1 VKGGRWSTIVAGMV
15 VSSPE
20 RSPVRPILIRALLLG
35 AGLGAVGVAAASLLL
50 GGGAALLTEEI
61 GLLVTALVA
70 LGAGMWVSAPA
81 ASQEE
86 LPMRERWA
94 SAGLATAAAGV
105 FATAWRMYGVLSS
118 GMLGR
123 TLGLLF
129 LVALPVYAIG
139 LGIPTLLALGER
151 WQDALADDEPGWGV
165 LGTLVIGGL
174 GGAAAGVALSGLV
187 LVPFLS
193 AGPVLLATSVLL
205 LSPLVIAEPEDPGVE
220 EIVLREEMTPFS
232 RLRVT
237 ELAYPGERQPERR
250 LYLNGEEESA
260 ELVRSG
266 APALAYIA
274 AAETWLM
281 SSTPPGS
288 AFLFLGGGAYTLPR
302 RLAERDPRARITVVE
317 LDPAVTRIAQQ
328 YFGLRRE
335 HRITTVHGDARAFA
349 VREEAAPRYD
359 RIYVDVYAGTEAL
372 PYALVTREA
381 FQALSRHLRP
391 GGVLSMNLIGVTNG
405 EESVRLWSVARTLE
419 SVFPATALY
428 THLGRDY
435 PDRQNLLLAGALDA
449 DHRFPA
455 RAGLFD
461 RWPRAEWP
469 SDAGTVVYRDL
480 VVAPRLPETRPPVT
494 EIPAPPPAPAPIDMP
509 ALREGDA

>member
-1 VKGGRWSTIVAGMV
+1 MV
-15 VSSPE
+15 VSSPD
-20 RSPVRPILIRALLLG
+20 RSLMRPILIRAILIGVALG
-35 AGLGAVGVAAASLLL
+35 VIGVAAASLLI
-50 GGGAALLTEEI
+50 GGGPGLLTEGV
-61 GLLVTALVA
+61 GLVVTALVA

-81 ASQEE
+81 AGDAE

-94 SAGLATAAAGV
+94 AAGLATAAAGV
-105 FATAWRMYGVLSS
+105 FATAWRIYAALSG
-118 GMLGR
+118 GMLSR

-129 LVALPVYAIG
+129 LVALPVYSIG
-139 LGIPTLLALGER
+139 LSLPTLLAVAER
-151 WQDALADDEPGWGV
+151 WQETVDDDTPGWGV
-165 LGTLVIGGL
+165 LGVLVLGVL
-174 GGAAAGVALSGLV
+174 GGSMAGLLLPGLL
-187 LVPFLS
+187 LVPLLT

-205 LSPLVIAEPEDPGVE
+205 LSPLVIAEPEEPEME
-220 EIVLREEMTPFS
+220 EVVLREDITPFS
-232 RLRVT
+232 ELRVT
-237 ELAYPGERQPERR
+237 EISYPGERQPERR

-281 SSTPPGS
+281 SSTAPGS

-317 LDPAVTRIAQQ
+317 LDPEVTRIAQH

-349 VREEAAPRYD
+349 SREEVAPRYD

-381 FQALSRHLRP
+381 FQDLARHLRP
-391 GGVLSMNLIGVTNG
+391 GGVIAMNVIGVLKG
-405 EESVRLWSVARTLE
+405 RESIRLWSVARTLE

-428 THLGRDY
+428 HHLGPDY
-435 PDRQNLLLAGALDA
+435 PDRQNVLLAGSLDP
-449 DHRFPA
+449 DHRFLG
-455 RAGLFD
+455 RAGLFE
-461 RWPRAEWP
+461 RMPHEQWPNDPRI
-469 SDAGTVVYRDL
+469 VVYRDL
-480 VVAPRLPETRPPVT
+480 VVAPRLPETRPPVK
-494 EIPAPPPAPAPIDMP
+494 EVEKDVP
-509 ALREGDA
+509 ALRDGDA